1 MKRNDFLDSREESSQ
16 FVGAQDEQREWKCE
30 NWRKNEIT
38 MYEKLSY
45 CESVFAQIPIS
56 FKMSISDIFSIT
68 LQNTKKEKETSK
80 QSWDMLAP
88 FILSLNQI
96 SEEKLKHFSRY
107 LNLPFTMGRKF
118 PHGRSH
124 FVSLSLH

>member
-1 MKRNDFLDSREESSQ
+1 MTFSIPGKKVRNLWVHKTSKGSGSVRKLAEKQNDRVRKTFLFVSQ
-16 FVGAQDEQREWKCE
+16 F
-30 NWRKNEIT
+30 
-38 MYEKLSY
+38 S
-45 CESVFAQIPIS
+45 QIPIS

-124 FVSLSLH
+124 LVSLSLH